1 MGITIRLTT
10 TLLVCLLLC
19 ADAASAA
26 GVRIGATS
34 LNLTPPSGYCELD
47 AAKSTDARAVTFI
60 YSSLGGAGKHLLSMS
75 AECNQLK
82 DWRAGKRPLLDKMA
96 EYQTI
101 MRFEDEGLIDEP
113 KVAIKDACD
122 QLRAQADQV
131 LADMPPGIEA
141 RAELVMRTANL
152 NEEKLL
158 GVAGED
164 PLVCYAALLRKFTD
178 EFDVEKAQASVGAI
192 TVLKGK
198 IIYNYLFAPYV
209 SGKTI
214 AHLLA
219 QQRASVA
226 KLQAANCN

>member
-1 MGITIRLTT
+1 MQG
-10 TLLVCLLLC
+10 
-19 ADAASAA
+19 
-26 GVRIGATS
+26 
-34 LNLTPPSGYCELD
+34 P
-47 AAKSTDARAVTFI
+47 
-60 YSSLGGAGKHLLSMS
+60 
-75 AECNQLK
+75 
-82 DWRAGKRPLLDKMA
+82 
-96 EYQTI
+96 
-101 MRFEDEGLIDEP
+101 IDEP
-113 KVAIKDACD
+113 KVAIKDACE

-131 LADMPPGIEA
+131 LVDMPPGIEA

-164 PLVCYAALLRKFTD
+164 PLVCYVALLRKYTD
-178 EFDVEKAQASVGAI
+178 EFDVEKAQASVSAI

-226 KLQAANCN
+226 KLQAANRN